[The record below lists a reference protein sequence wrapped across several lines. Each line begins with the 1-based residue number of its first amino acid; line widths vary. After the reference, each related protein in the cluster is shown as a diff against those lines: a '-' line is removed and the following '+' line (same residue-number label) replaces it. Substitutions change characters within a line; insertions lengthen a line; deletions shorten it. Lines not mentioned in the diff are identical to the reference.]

1 MVFPSSRHPLLH
13 SHCRSPSSTS
23 PPPFFHIHR
32 SLTHPFLSRSRRT
45 GEPNKPSLAR
55 YGAPRS
61 LLFDFFA
68 FPRYAGCGKYRVSI
82 SVSGVWCIA
91 RFSPGSGSTPPTLPV
106 WWIVV
111 ARLWPFLFKN
121 GSLGVLELSIASI
134 AFFLVCTFRNDHR
147 WLIFRVKECGC
158 HFSSQI
164 LAIWIHVAKLFLRV
178 DLLYWSLPSSE
189 FAFISLLYR
198 CRAFL
203 LLTLVVKICFP
214 R

>member
-1 MVFPSSRHPLLH
+1 MHQRAQESPRVEVHKGGNGVPKDDKLVDRGATTGGHRRPPVLPGHPCSRPLHMVFPSSRHPLLH
-13 SHCRSPSSTS
+13 SHCRSSSPTS

-106 WWIVV
+106 
-111 ARLWPFLFKN
+111 
-121 GSLGVLELSIASI
+121 
-134 AFFLVCTFRNDHR
+134 
-147 WLIFRVKECGC
+147 
-158 HFSSQI
+158 
-164 LAIWIHVAKLFLRV
+164 
-178 DLLYWSLPSSE
+178 
-189 FAFISLLYR
+189 
-198 CRAFL
+198 
-203 LLTLVVKICFP
+203 
-214 R
+214 